1 MYGAFIFWPN
11 LTFASDSDSVYCLA
25 FMDEYVT
32 AMPCVASTCPALAVT
47 GIVITIAIPVEACII
62 ALYSLYRERSSRRLN
77 PATTQA
83 TNIAVTSV

>member
-1 MYGAFIFWPN
+1 MYGAFICWPN

-62 ALYSLYRERSSRRLN
+62 ALCRGRSSRRLD

-83 TNIAVTSV
+83 TNTAVTSV